1 MSGGASDMETSSEQV
16 ITPWEVSGSEEAGI
30 DYDKLVNQWGC
41 QRITPDLVRSLE
53 AVTATRAHTL
63 IRRGIFFAHR
73 DLDVILDSYQRGE
86 KFFLYTGRGPSSG
99 SLHLGHLIP
108 FLITKYLQDAFD
120 VPLVVQMTDDE
131 KIYMK
136 GLGVDEARTLCHENA
151 KDIIA
156 VGFDVKKTFIFSD
169 LDYLGGD
176 FYRNIVRMGQ
186 LVNLNQAQSTF
197 GFAGETKLGMVGFP
211 PVQACPSFSS
221 SFPHIKSWH
230 SARDGFKP
238 DAASKK
244 TNDKGEKPA
253 SGVRC
258 LIPCAIDQDPYFR
271 MTRECAPRMG
281 YHKPALIEASF
292 FPALQGAKGKM
303 SASDETSAIFLTDT
317 PKQIKDKINKYAFSG
332 GQQTVEE
339 HRRLG
344 ANIDIDVSYQWLKF
358 FLDDDDELAR
368 IGEEY
373 ASGRMLTGEI
383 KAKLIDVLTDLVV
396 SFQRRRAM
404 VTDDMVYAYMAVRNM

>member
-1 MSGGASDMETSSEQV
+1 
-16 ITPWEVSGSEEAGI
+16 
-30 DYDKLVNQWGC
+30 
-41 QRITPDLVRSLE
+41 
-53 AVTATRAHTL
+53 
-63 IRRGIFFAHR
+63 
-73 DLDVILDSYQRGE
+73 
-86 KFFLYTGRGPSSG
+86 
-99 SLHLGHLIP
+99 
-108 FLITKYLQDAFD
+108 
-120 VPLVVQMTDDE
+120 
-131 KIYMK
+131 
-136 GLGVDEARTLCHENA
+136 
-151 KDIIA
+151 
-156 VGFDVKKTFIFSD
+156 
-169 LDYLGGD
+169 
-176 FYRNIVRMGQ
+176 MG
-186 LVNLNQAQSTF
+186 
-197 GFAGETKLGMVGFP
+197 
-211 PVQACPSFSS
+211 
-221 SFPHIKSWH
+221 
-230 SARDGFKP
+230 
-238 DAASKK
+238 SKK
-244 TNDKGEKPA
+244 TNDKGEKSA

-373 ASGRMLTGEI
+373 ARGRMLTGEI

>member
-1 MSGGASDMETSSEQV
+1 MAAAEAEQV
-16 ITPWEVSGSEEAGI
+16 VTPWEVTGTDEGGI
-30 DYDKLVNQWGC
+30 NYDKLIDTWGC
-41 QRITPDLVRSLE
+41 QRITPALVDKLRQ
-53 AVTATRAHTL
+53 VTGKEPHTL

-73 DLDVILDSYQRGE
+73 DLDELLETYAKGE
-86 KFFLYTGRGPSSG
+86 KFYLYTGRGPSSG

-131 KIYMK
+131 KIYAK
-136 GLGVDEARTLCHENA
+136 SLGVDEARRLCHENA

-169 LDYLGGD
+169 LDYLGGQ
-176 FYRNIVRMGQ
+176 FYRNIVSMGA

-211 PVQACPSFSS
+211 PVQASPSFST

-230 SARDGFKP
+230 TARDGFQPPPKK
-238 DAASKK
+238 ASSK
-244 TNDKGEKPA
+244 DGAA

-258 LIPCAIDQDPYFR
+258 LIPCASDQDPYFR
-271 MTRECAPRMG
+271 MTREAAPRMG
-281 YHKPALIEASF
+281 CHKPALIEASF

-317 PKQIKDKINKYAFSG
+317 PKQIKEKINKYAFSG

-344 ANIDIDVSYQWLKF
+344 ANLDVDVPYQWLRF
-358 FLDDDDELAR
+358 FLDDDAELAR

-373 ASGRMLTGEI
+373 GSGRMLTGEI
-383 KAKLIDVLTDLVV
+383 KAKLVDVLTSLVV

-404 VTDDMVYAYMAVRNM
+404 VTDAMVHAYMAVRDM